1 MSKRLAIST
10 MCAAAALLAGCH
22 KGAPEGQVA
31 ATVNGEEVTL
41 QELNT
46 EIQASN
52 IPPSMDKKVAQQ
64 QALQHIIDRK
74 LLLDAARDKKID
86 KSPEF
91 LAQKQRADELL
102 LAQTYAKQQ
111 LAAVPVPT
119 DSDIQKFMTQ
129 HPNAFSSRE
138 VLQLDQIR
146 FRPNPSDVKKL
157 AVIQAD
163 HSLDAVAAH
172 LTGLGIKFDRVKAGL
187 DTAQVPTD
195 LVNAIEK
202 LPPGEPF
209 VLPTNGII
217 TVNTVIGHQTVQT
230 DPAQA
235 RQGAV
240 GAWRQQ
246 QFTKLISDQLKS
258 MRDSAKITYQNG
270 FAPPPKKSGT
280 PAAATAGA
288 AAPTAPAAPAAAD
301 AGK

>member
-10 MCAAAALLAGCH
+10 MCAAAALLASCH

-31 ATVNGEEVTL
+31 AIVNGEEVTL

-52 IPPSMDKKVAQQ
+52 IPQGMDKKLAQQ

-74 LLLDAARDKKID
+74 ILIGAARDKRID

-91 LAQKQRADELL
+91 QAQKQRTDELL
-102 LAQTYAKQQ
+102 LAQAYAKQQ

-119 DSDIQKFMTQ
+119 DGDIQKFMSE
-129 HPNAFSSRE
+129 HSNAFSNRE
-138 VLQLDQIR
+138 TLQLDQIR
-146 FRPNPSDVKKL
+146 FRPNQNDLKKVL
-157 AVIQAD
+157 STIRPD
-163 HSLDAVAAH
+163 HNLDAVAAH

-195 LVNAIEK
+195 TIKAINN
-202 LPPGEPF
+202 LPAGEPF
-209 VLPTNGII
+209 LLPANGFI
-217 TVNTVIGHQTVQT
+217 TANAVIGHQTIPN

-240 GAWRQQ
+240 AAWRQQ
-246 QFTKLISDQLKS
+246 QFAKLIGDQLKT
-258 MRDSAKITYQNG
+258 MKDGAKITYQNG
-270 FAPPPKKSGT
+270 FAPPPEKKPGA
-280 PAAATAGA
+280 PGATAE
-288 AAPTAPAAPAAAD
+288 
-301 AGK
+301 

>member
-1 MSKRLAIST
+1 

-22 KGAPEGQVA
+22 KGVPEGQVA

-52 IPPSMDKKVAQQ
+52 VPQGMDKQVAQRE
-64 QALQHIIDRK
+64 ALQHIIDRK
-74 LLLDAARDKKID
+74 LLLAAARDKKID

-91 LAQKQRADELL
+91 QAQKQRTDELL
-102 LAQTYAKQQ
+102 LAQNYAKQQ
-111 LAAVPVPT
+111 LAAVPVPN
-119 DSDIQKFMTQ
+119 DGDISKFMAD
-129 HPNAFSSRE
+129 HPNAFASRE
-138 VLQLDQIR
+138 TLQLDQIR
-146 FRPNPSDVKKL
+146 FRPTAGDIKKL
-157 AVIQAD
+157 AVIQSD

-172 LTGLGIKFDRVKAGL
+172 LNSLGIKFDRVKAGL

-195 LVNAIEK
+195 LIKEING

-217 TVNTVIGHQTVQT
+217 TVNAVIGHQSIAT
-230 DPAQA
+230 DPTQA

-246 QFTKLISDQLKS
+246 QFTKLISDQLKTL
-258 MRDSAKITYQNG
+258 RDGAKITYQNG
-270 FAPPPKKSGT
+270 FAPPPKKPGAPAATGT
-280 PAAATAGA
+280 PATAG
-288 AAPTAPAAPAAAD
+288 TAQ
-301 AGK
+301 

>member
-1 MSKRLAIST
+1 

-22 KGAPEGQVA
+22 KGVPEGQVA

-52 IPPSMDKKVAQQ
+52 IPQGMDKKVAQQ

-74 LLLDAARDKKID
+74 LLLSAARDKKID

-91 LAQKQRADELL
+91 QAQKQRTDELL

-111 LAAVPVPT
+111 LNAVPVPT
-119 DSDIQKFMTQ
+119 DSDIQKFMIE
-129 HPNAFSSRE
+129 HPNAFTSRE
-138 VLQLDQIR
+138 ALQLDQIR
-146 FRPNPSDVKKL
+146 FRPGPNDVKKL
-157 AVIQAD
+157 SIIQGD
-163 HSLDAVAAH
+163 HNLDAVAAH
-172 LTGLGIKFDRVKAGL
+172 LTGLGIKFDSVKAGL

-195 LVNAIEK
+195 LIKAINK
-202 LPPGEPF
+202 LPAGEPF

-217 TVNTVIGHQTVQT
+217 TVNVVVGRQSIPT
-230 DPAQA
+230 DPTQA

-246 QFTKLISDQLKS
+246 QFTKLIGDQLKT
-258 MRDSAKITYQNG
+258 MKDGAKITYQEG
-270 FAPPPKKSGT
+270 FAPPPKK
-280 PAAATAGA
+280 PAVPSAIAGGA
-288 AAPTAPAAPAAAD
+288 AAAQ
-301 AGK
+301 

>member
-31 ATVNGEEVTL
+31 AIVNGDEVTL

-52 IPPSMDKKVAQQ
+52 IPQGMDKKAAQQ
-64 QALQHIIDRK
+64 QALQHIVDRK
-74 LLLDAARDKKID
+74 LLLGAARDKKID

-91 LAQKQRADELL
+91 QAQKQRADELL

-111 LAAVPVPT
+111 LAAVPVPN
-119 DSDIQKFMTQ
+119 DSDIQKFMSE
-129 HPNAFSSRE
+129 HPNAFSNRE
-138 VLQLDQIR
+138 ALQLDQIR
-146 FRPNPSDVKKL
+146 FRPTPGDLKRL
-157 AVIQAD
+157 AVIQQD

-172 LTGLGIKFDRVKAGL
+172 LNSLGIKFDRVKAGL

-195 LVNAIEK
+195 LIKAING

-217 TVNTVIGHQTVQT
+217 TVNTVIGHQAIPS
-230 DPAQA
+230 DSAQA
-235 RQGAV
+235 RQSAV

-258 MRDSAKITYQNG
+258 MRDGAKITYQNG
-270 FAPPPKKSGT
+270 FAPPADAKKPGA
-280 PAAATAGA
+280 PAAVG
-288 AAPTAPAAPAAAD
+288 APAAAG
-301 AGK
+301 AAK

>member
-10 MCAAAALLAGCH
+10 MCAMAALLAGCH

-31 ATVNGEEVTL
+31 ATVNGDEVTL

-52 IPPSMDKKVAQQ
+52 IPQGADKQAAQQ

-74 LLLDAARDKKID
+74 LLLSAARDKKID

-91 LAQKQRADELL
+91 QSQKQRADELL

-111 LAAVPVPT
+111 LAAVPVPN
-119 DSDIQKFMTQ
+119 DGDISKFMAD
-129 HPNAFSSRE
+129 HPNAFGNRE
-138 VLQLDQIR
+138 ALQLDQIR
-146 FRPNPSDVKKL
+146 FRPTPADIKKL
-157 AVIQAD
+157 SVIQAD
-163 HSLDAVAAH
+163 HNLDAVAAH
-172 LTGLGIKFDRVKAGL
+172 LTSLGIKFDRVKAGL

-195 LVNAIEK
+195 LIKAINA

-217 TVNTVIGHQTVQT
+217 TVNAVIGHQAIAT

-246 QFTKLISDQLKS
+246 QFTKLIGDQLKAL
-258 MRDSAKITYQNG
+258 RDGAKITYQNG
-270 FAPPPKKSGT
+270 FSPPPAKKPGA
-280 PAAATAGA
+280 PAA
-288 AAPTAPAAPAAAD
+288 AAPAA
-301 AGK
+301 GK

>member
-1 MSKRLAIST
+1 MSKRIAIST
-10 MCAAAALLAGCH
+10 MCAMAALVAGCH
-22 KGAPEGQVA
+22 RGAPEGQVA

-46 EIQASN
+46 ELQATN
-52 IPPSMDKKVAQQ
+52 VPQGVDKQVAQRE
-64 QALQHIIDRK
+64 ALQHIIDRK

-91 LAQKQRADELL
+91 QSQKLRADELL

-119 DSDIQKFMTQ
+119 DADITKFMAE
-129 HPNAFSSRE
+129 HANAFSNRE
-138 VLQLDQIR
+138 TLQLDQIR
-146 FRPNPSDVKKL
+146 FRPTPADLKKL
-157 AVIQAD
+157 NAIQSD
-163 HSLDAVAAH
+163 HSMDAVAAH
-172 LTGLGIKFDRVKAGL
+172 LTSLGIKFDRVKAGL

-195 LVNAIEK
+195 LVKAING
-202 LPPGEPF
+202 LPAGEPF
-209 VLPTNGII
+209 VLPSPPII
-217 TVNTVIGHQTVQT
+217 TVNAVIGHQPMTT

-246 QFTKLISDQLKS
+246 QFTKLITDQLKS
-258 MRDSAKITYQNG
+258 MRDSAKITYQTG
-270 FAPPPKKSGT
+270 FAPPPDKKPGT
-280 PAAATAGA
+280 PAIAGA
-288 AAPTAPAAPAAAD
+288 APVAAGT

>member
-52 IPPSMDKKVAQQ
+52 IPQNMDKKVAQQ

-74 LLLDAARDKKID
+74 LLLAAARDRKID

-91 LAQKQRADELL
+91 QAQKQRADELL

-119 DSDIQKFMTQ
+119 DGDIQKFMAD

-138 VLQLDQIR
+138 ALQLDQIR
-146 FRPNPSDVKKL
+146 FRPNPNDVKKL
-157 AVIQAD
+157 AIIQAD
-163 HSLDAVAAH
+163 HNLDAVAAH

-195 LVNAIEK
+195 LIKAINN
-202 LPPGEPF
+202 LPAGEPF

-217 TVNTVIGHQTVQT
+217 TVNVVVGHQPIPT

-240 GAWRQQ
+240 GAWRNQ
-246 QFTKLISDQLKS
+246 QFTKLLGDQIKQLK
-258 MRDSAKITYQNG
+258 DSAKITYQNG
-270 FAPPPKKSGT
+270 FAPPPEKKPGT
-280 PAAATAGA
+280 PGLPAAAGG
-288 AAPTAPAAPAAAD
+288 APAA
-301 AGK
+301 K

>member
-22 KGAPEGQVA
+22 KGVPEGQVA
-31 ATVNGEEVTL
+31 AVVNGEEVTL

-52 IPPSMDKKVAQQ
+52 IPQGMDKKVAQQ

-74 LLLDAARDKKID
+74 LLLSAARDKKID

-91 LAQKQRADELL
+91 QAQEKRADELL

-119 DSDIQKFMTQ
+119 DGDIQKFMGE
-129 HPNAFSSRE
+129 HPNAFGNRQA
-138 VLQLDQIR
+138 LQLDQIR
-146 FRPNPSDVKKL
+146 FRPSPSDVNKL
-157 AVIQAD
+157 AVIKQD
-163 HSLDAVAAH
+163 HNLDAVAAH

-195 LVNAIEK
+195 LIKAIDA

-217 TVNTVIGHQTVQT
+217 TVNVVIGHQAIPT
-230 DPAQA
+230 DTAQA

-246 QFTKLISDQLKS
+246 QFTKLISDQLKT
-258 MRDSAKITYQNG
+258 MRDGAKITYQNG
-270 FAPPPKKSGT
+270 FAPPPPKK
-280 PAAATAGA
+280 AGS
-288 AAPTAPAAPAAAD
+288 PAAPAATGA
-301 AGK
+301 AAPQ

>member
-10 MCAAAALLAGCH
+10 MCAAAALLASCH

-31 ATVNGEEVTL
+31 ATVNGDEVTL

-52 IPPSMDKKVAQQ
+52 IPPNMDKKVAQQ

-74 LLLDAARDKKID
+74 LLLGAARDKKID

-111 LAAVPVPT
+111 LSAVPVPT
-119 DSDIQKFMTQ
+119 DGDIQKFMAD
-129 HPNAFSSRE
+129 HPNAFSNRE
-138 VLQLDQIR
+138 ALQLDQIR
-146 FRPNPSDVKKL
+146 FRPNPSDIKKL
-157 AVIQAD
+157 DIIKQD

-187 DTAQVPTD
+187 DTAQVPTETMKKIS
-195 LVNAIEK
+195 N

-209 VLPTNGII
+209 VVPTNGIF
-217 TVNTVIGHQTVQT
+217 TVNVVIGHQPIAT
-230 DPAQA
+230 DSTQA
-235 RQGAV
+235 RQAAV
-240 GAWRQQ
+240 GAWRNQ
-246 QFTKLISDQLKS
+246 QFIKLLGDQLKQLK
-258 MRDSAKITYQNG
+258 DSAKITYQNG
-270 FAPPPKKSGT
+270 FAPPPEKK
-280 PAAATAGA
+280 PATAAGGA
-288 AAPTAPAAPAAAD
+288 AA
-301 AGK
+301 K

>member
-31 ATVNGEEVTL
+31 AVVNGEEVTL

-52 IPPSMDKKVAQQ
+52 IPQGMDKKVAQQ

-74 LLLDAARDKKID
+74 LLLSAARDKKID

-91 LAQKQRADELL
+91 QAQEKRADELL

-119 DSDIQKFMTQ
+119 DGDISKFMSE
-129 HPNAFSSRE
+129 HPNAFGNRE
-138 VLQLDQIR
+138 ALQLDQIR
-146 FRPNPSDVKKL
+146 FRPNPNDVKKL
-157 AVIQAD
+157 GVIQQD
-163 HSLDAVAAH
+163 HNLDAVAAH

-187 DTAQVPTD
+187 DTAQVPTALIKEID
-195 LVNAIEK
+195 N
-202 LPPGEPF
+202 PPGEPF

-217 TVNTVIGHQTVQT
+217 TVNVVIGRQPIPT
-230 DPAQA
+230 DATQA

-246 QFTKLISDQLKS
+246 QFTKLISDQLKT

-270 FAPPPKKSGT
+270 FAPPPAKKPGT
-280 PAAATAGA
+280 PAAAGTA
-288 AAPTAPAAPAAAD
+288 AAL
-301 AGK
+301 K